1 MVIGP
6 SAVALEHIERER
18 LSGLPTTRVS
28 RSLRAASPHPRGV
41 LGYDLRGHM
50 TKTVLT
56 GIKPTGIPHLGNLLG
71 AIRPALA
78 LAGDDTLRALYFIAD
93 YHALT
98 TVQDRREMR
107 RLTHEIAATWL
118 AWGLD
123 PDRVLFYRQSDV
135 PETFELAWILACFTS
150 KGWMNKAHAYKART
164 ADNELAGA
172 PDPDAGISMGLY
184 EYPILMAADILLFDA
199 DLVPVGEDQKQ
210 HIEIARDIAQRIN
223 HHYGAE
229 LLKLPSALIDPGTAV
244 VPGRDGRKMSKS
256 YDNTIPLF
264 APPGRLR
271 KLVNAIVTDS
281 SPPGAPKD
289 PASSVVF
296 KIFEQFAPREATEQL
311 RRRYLEGI
319 SWGDA
324 KAALFEVLEPQ
335 LAAPRERYQA
345 LIADP
350 RRIDELLAIGRD
362 RARALARPVMDR
374 LRAAIG
380 ISG

>member
-1 MVIGP
+1 M
-6 SAVALEHIERER
+6 
-18 LSGLPTTRVS
+18 TR
-28 RSLRAASPHPRGV
+28 
-41 LGYDLRGHM
+41 
-50 TKTVLT
+50 TVLT
-56 GIKPTGIPHLGNLLG
+56 GIKPTGSPHLGNLLG
-71 AIRPALA
+71 AIRPALR
-78 LAGDDTLRALYFIAD
+78 LASDEALRAFYFIAD

-98 TVQDRREMR
+98 TVHDPGELI
-107 RLTHEIAATWL
+107 RLTREVAATWL
-118 AWGLD
+118 ALGLD
-123 PDRVLFYRQSDV
+123 PERVLFYRQSDV
-135 PETFELAWILACFTS
+135 PEIFELAWILACFTS
-150 KGWMNKAHAYKART
+150 KGWMNKAHAYKAKT
-164 ADNELAGA
+164 AENELAGN
-172 PDPDAGISMGLY
+172 PDLDAGIHMGLY
-184 EYPILMAADILLFDA
+184 EYPILMAADILLFEA

-223 HHYGAE
+223 HTYGAE
-229 LLKLPSALIDPGTAV
+229 LLKLPSALIDAGAAV

-264 APPGRLR
+264 APPKQLR
-271 KLVNAIVTDS
+271 KRVNAIVTDS

-296 KIFEQFAPREATEQL
+296 QIFAQFAPAEATREL

-335 LAAPRERYQA
+335 LAGPRERYHA

-350 RRIDELLAIGRD
+350 GRIDALLGVGRD
-362 RARALARPVMDR
+362 RARALARPVIER

-380 ISG
+380 IAR